1 MLRKNIRL
9 RKEYLFH
16 KEKENKNEE
25 NTRKKLKLKS
35 AIDENLTRI
44 PTELFKEEQTLRKSL
59 QLSDQNTLINRTHID
74 DEYMTDFYREP
85 KVVIV
90 TSRSP
95 STRLT
100 QFHKEMNLFF
110 PNSIRMNRGDTTLKD
125 LMDMAERKDVTDF
138 VLLHE
143 HRGEPDGM
151 IITHLPLGPTVYF
164 GISNAV
170 LRHDLENRASTMS
183 EAYPHLIF
191 DNFTTPLGER
201 LQKILSSVFPIP
213 KMESKRVVT
222 FSNRAD
228 TISVRHHNYEKPEYN
243 KVDLDE
249 IGPRFELRPYQVRL
263 GTMIQT
269 EASNEWVL
277 RPYMNTATKRRAIG
291 N

>member
-16 KEKENKNEE
+16 KEKENKDKEQTN
-25 NTRKKLKLKS
+25 KKLKLKG

-44 PTELFKEEQTLRKSL
+44 PTELFREEQSLRKSL

-90 TSRSP
+90 TSRNP

-110 PNSIRMNRGDTTLKD
+110 PGSIRFNRGDYTLKD
-125 LMDMAERKDVTDF
+125 LMDMGERKEVTDL

-151 IITHLPLGPTVYF
+151 IVTHLPLGPTVYF
-164 GISNAV
+164 GISGAV

-183 EAYPHLIF
+183 EAFPHLIF
-191 DNFTTPLGER
+191 DNFTTALGER
-201 LQKILSSVFPIP
+201 LQKIISS
-213 KMESKRVVT
+213 
-222 FSNRAD
+222 
-228 TISVRHHNYEKPEYN
+228 
-243 KVDLDE
+243 
-249 IGPRFELRPYQVRL
+249 
-263 GTMIQT
+263 
-269 EASNEWVL
+269 
-277 RPYMNTATKRRAIG
+277 
-291 N
+291 